1 MIGGARVGWP
11 KRQTNL
17 NLLGLPMRKFSVLV
31 ASLPLFLSVGR
42 VAPFANTLNNLVPDI
57 FAAVDV
63 VSRELV
69 GFIPAAD
76 RDSNDE
82 RAALGELIRWPKV
95 PELPAGDTTP
105 AMAIPEPTDMTVG
118 SDTMSITKSRNVPF
132 GFTGEERKGLNNGV
146 GALTIQGYAIAQA
159 LRTLTN
165 EMETDLA
172 LAARLA
178 ASRATGTAGTTPFAT
193 NLGDS
198 AQVRKILDDNGAP
211 ASPRSLIVNTATGA
225 SLRTL
230 GQLTKAN
237 EVGDAMTVRDGELIN
252 LHNFSI
258 KESGALG
265 SMVTKGT
272 NNGSASTNNA
282 GYAIGATVITLASA
296 GTGNILAGDVIT
308 FAGDTNKYL
317 VVSGDADV
325 SGGGTITIA
334 APGLRQAIAA
344 SNTVITTGASYAPN
358 VAFSRNALRL
368 ITRAPALPEE
378 GDAAFDRMTVVD
390 PRSGIAFEF
399 AIYLGYKKVRYEVA
413 MAWGVKATKA
423 EHIALLLG

>member
-1 MIGGARVGWP
+1 
-11 KRQTNL
+11 
-17 NLLGLPMRKFSVLV
+17 MRKFALMV
-31 ASLPLFLSVGR
+31 ASLPLVISVGR
-42 VAPFANTLNNLVPDI
+42 VAPYANTLANLVPDL

-82 RAALGELIRWPKV
+82 RAAVGELIRWPKV
-95 PELPAGDTTP
+95 PVLPAGDTTP
-105 AMAIPEPTDMTVG
+105 AMAIPEPTDMNVG

-132 GFTGEERKGLNNGV
+132 GFTGEERRGLNNGP
-146 GALTIQGYAIAQA
+146 GMLTIQGDAIAQA

-165 EMETDLA
+165 EVETDLA

-198 AQVRKILDDNGAP
+198 AQARKILDDNGAP
-211 ASPRSLIVNTATGA
+211 AGPRSLIINTGTGA
-225 SLRTL
+225 NLRTL

-252 LHNFSI
+252 LHGFSI
-258 KESGALG
+258 KESNALG
-265 SMVTKGT
+265 STITKGT
-272 NNGSASTNNA
+272 NASGSTNNA
-282 GYAIGATVITLASA
+282 GYAVGATVITLASA
-296 GTGNILAGDVIT
+296 GTGTILAGDVIT
-308 FAGDTNKYL
+308 FAGDANKYL

-334 APGLRQAIAA
+334 APGLRQAIPA

-378 GDAAFDRMTVVD
+378 GDAAIDRMTIVD